1 MMLPSEVT
9 ETVFAQSFRRATKE
23 FAAVTGTGAESNHVE
38 RLEVREV
45 GECAV
50 EAWSPDGRDFLTE
63 FWLDET
69 FFQLGVIQP
78 TIVPEANGVWRAAW

>member
-1 MMLPSEVT
+1 MLPSEVT
-9 ETVFAQSFRRATKE
+9 EMVFAQNFRRLTKE

-38 RLEVREV
+38 RLEICEA

-63 FWLDET
+63 FWLNET

-78 TIVPEANGVWRAAW
+78 TIVPEVNGVWRAAW